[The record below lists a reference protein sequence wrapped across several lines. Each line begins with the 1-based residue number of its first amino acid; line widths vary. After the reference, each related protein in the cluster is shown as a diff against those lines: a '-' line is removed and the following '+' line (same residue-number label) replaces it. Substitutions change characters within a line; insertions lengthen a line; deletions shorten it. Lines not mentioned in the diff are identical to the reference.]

1 MYEDEPRRCQVCGGK
16 INEADKFCGACGQIA
31 GSPSADK
38 EPVRSLTPL
47 APDDPESVGP
57 YRLAARIGIG
67 GMGTVYLAYDE
78 DEHPVAV
85 KIVKSELSQQEEFR
99 KRFAREVRA
108 MQSVMSPYTVELV
121 AANGDED
128 PQWIAMEYV
137 AGLNVAERVAQVGP
151 FTPAA
156 VREFAASLAKGIGAI
171 HAADLVHRDLKP
183 SNVMVTD
190 GGLKILDFG
199 IARELDATSL
209 TTSGQVVGSIG
220 WLAPEQ
226 VQGTSAGTK
235 ATDIH
240 AWGALVYYAATG
252 KSPYGVGRSDV
263 IAWRIL
269 NTTPDTSGLPI
280 ELADLRATIDQAL
293 AQAPQQ
299 RPSVGSLL
307 ASIGRFGVLDQT
319 RAGAP
324 SDMDTAVLAE
334 AAPSQTRQPV
344 GPESGSQTGWWAGRK
359 LGVVAGAVAA
369 GLILGTSGYALAR
382 STKPGSTESS
392 GTTANPTSS
401 ATVTSGVP
409 ATPAAVQ
416 TRLLTYAN
424 DDPSYGSPLPYY
436 LLEITG
442 ENVTAVNQHFEGST
456 CFVGFRTGNTIVELN
471 VVGVFDGGSQALT
484 TGIEKEDAERNN
496 SWWELGPNQ
505 STLTIHT
512 SDPRI
517 EGQVFDPV
525 KAVDISVIRGAFEGQ
540 RTDPDKLMTACRG
553 LAAKYRSSASF
564 KNEYDR

>member
-16 INEADKFCGACGQIA
+16 INEADKFCGACGQLA

-151 FTPAA
+151 FAPAA
-156 VREFAASLAKGIGAI
+156 VRELAASLAKGIGAI

-226 VQGTSAGTK
+226 VQGTSAGTN

-269 NTTPDTSGLPI
+269 NTTPDTSGLPA
-280 ELADLRATIDQAL
+280 ELADLRTILNQAL
-293 AQAPQQ
+293 AQLPRD
-299 RPSVGSLL
+299 RPSATDLLNWANPKPMDAHTRVG
-307 ASIGRFGVLDQT
+307 RVN
-319 RAGAP
+319 
-324 SDMDTAVLAE
+324 DMDTAVLGTRL
-334 AAPSQTRQPV
+334 AA
-344 GPESGSQTGWWAGRK
+344 SG
-359 LGVVAGAVAA
+359 
-369 GLILGTSGYALAR
+369 
-382 STKPGSTESS
+382 TKPGIPSGAAPNSWFVRNRTAAIAAATIILILLGMGGYGIGHSQKSQDPAMAATPSSTPPPSPAASPTANVAASDGDSTYYFLKGDASNWYAMAMQIS
-392 GTTANPTSS
+392 GTS
-401 ATVTSGVP
+401 VL
-409 ATPAAVQ
+409 VQ
-416 TRLLTYAN
+416 TSAGPEAN
-424 DDPSYGSPLPYY
+424 D
-436 LLEITG
+436 
-442 ENVTAVNQHFEGST
+442 A
-456 CFVGFRTGNTIVELN
+456 
-471 VVGVFDGGSQALT
+471 GGC
-484 TGIEKEDAERNN
+484 
-496 SWWELGPNQ
+496 
-505 STLTIHT
+505 
-512 SDPRI
+512 
-517 EGQVFDPV
+517 
-525 KAVDISVIRGAFEGQ
+525 FEGQ
-540 RTDPDKLMTACRG
+540 LVGNSIDGVMVGNYGFAHSIDITKTGSQIQLGGEYSDLKQTTEEQVRSVVALAGQDQLDPTKCIGVVTRAR
-553 LAAKYRSSASF
+553 
-564 KNEYDR
+564 NEGSIVTNR